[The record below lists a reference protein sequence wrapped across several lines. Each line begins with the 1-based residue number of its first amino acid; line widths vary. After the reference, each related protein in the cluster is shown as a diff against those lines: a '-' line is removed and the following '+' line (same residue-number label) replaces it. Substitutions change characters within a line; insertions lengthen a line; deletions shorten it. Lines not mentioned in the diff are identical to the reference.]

1 MAIRIIREDGDE
13 VLRKR
18 SKTVEGLSPKISELI
33 EDMLDTMYF
42 ANGVGLAAPQI
53 GILKR
58 IVTIDVGDGPVV
70 LINPEIVDSEGE
82 DIDEEGCLSIP
93 GKFGEVSRPYKLRVK
108 AKDRDFNDI
117 ELEATELFAR
127 AICHEIDHLDG
138 ILFKDKVIGELHESE

>member
-1 MAIRIIREDGDE
+1 MAIRLIREDGDE

-18 SKTVEGLSPKISELI
+18 SKVVEELSPKVSELI
-33 EDMLDTMYF
+33 VDMLDTMYF

-58 IVTIDVGDGPVV
+58 IVTIDVGDGPIV
-70 LINPEIVDSEGE
+70 LINPEIVNSEGE
-82 DIDEEGCLSIP
+82 QIDEEGCLSIP
-93 GKFGEVSRPYKLRVK
+93 GKFGEVVRPYKLTVK

-117 ELEATELFAR
+117 ELEASELFAR
-127 AICHEIDHLDG
+127 AVCHEIDHLDG

>member
-18 SKTVEGLSPKISELI
+18 SKIVEKLTPKISELI
-33 EDMLDTMYF
+33 EDMLETMYF

-58 IVTIDVGDGPVV
+58 IVTIDVGEGPVV
-70 LINPEIVDSEGE
+70 LINPEIINEQGE
-82 DIDEEGCLSIP
+82 QTDEEGCLSIP
-93 GKFGEVSRPYKLRVK
+93 GKFGEVSRPYKLTVK
-108 AKDRDFNDI
+108 AKDREFKDI

-127 AICHEIDHLDG
+127 AVCHEIDHLDG
-138 ILFKDKVIGELHESE
+138 ILFKDKVIGDLHESE

>member
-18 SKTVEGLSPKISELI
+18 SKVVEELSPKISELI
-33 EDMLDTMYF
+33 DDMLDTMYF

-82 DIDEEGCLSIP
+82 HIDEEGCLSIP

-108 AKDRDFNDI
+108 AKDRDFKDI
-117 ELEATELFAR
+117 ELEASELFAR
-127 AICHEIDHLDG
+127 AVCHEIDHLDG

>member
-33 EDMLDTMYF
+33 DDMLDTMYF

-70 LINPEIVDSEGE
+70 LINPEIIDSEGE

-117 ELEATELFAR
+117 ELEASELFAR

>member
-70 LINPEIVDSEGE
+70 LINPEIIDSEGE

-117 ELEATELFAR
+117 ELEASELFAR